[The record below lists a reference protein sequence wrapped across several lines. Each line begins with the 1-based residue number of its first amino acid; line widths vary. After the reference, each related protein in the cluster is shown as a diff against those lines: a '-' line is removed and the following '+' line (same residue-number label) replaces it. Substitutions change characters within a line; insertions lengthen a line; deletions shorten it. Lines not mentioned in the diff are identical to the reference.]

1 MREDARK
8 VILVDK
14 DREKHDLML
23 AESATRMEDVDA
35 LLLGQFSLSL
45 AYHKIAN
52 VPGRQVLTTTRTAIE
67 TLKSV
72 VGWTG

>member
-1 MREDARK
+1 M
-8 VILVDK
+8 ILVEK

-23 AESATRMEDVDA
+23 AESAARMEDADA

-45 AYHKIAN
+45 AYHKIAK

-67 TLKSV
+67 KLKRV
-72 VGWTG
+72 VAGEAI